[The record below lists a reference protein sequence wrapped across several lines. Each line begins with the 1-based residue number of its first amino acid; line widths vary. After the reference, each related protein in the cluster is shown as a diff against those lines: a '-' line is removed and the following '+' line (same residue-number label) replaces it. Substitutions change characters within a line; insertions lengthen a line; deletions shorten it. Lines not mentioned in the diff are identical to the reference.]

1 MSIVA
6 SITLSERVCTWAAAL
21 GGCAV
26 TVCLLGV
33 WADPVRAPD
42 EHDHDHGPGAPVQYF
57 IPPKATPA
65 AAAESPA
72 VTAVVLPAPVIE
84 VALAEVTS
92 VVPLSA
98 APALV
103 SLVSPA
109 VVAPARISMK
119 PIASPAAPVTAPVE
133 RFTADMTGDFPQPP
147 YPRWARQQ
155 GLEGN
160 LLVFVEVSAA
170 GAPVS
175 VVVRESCGSAPLDAH
190 VLEWVRRNWTW
201 APGPPR
207 RFLIPFVFQLR

>member
-1 MSIVA
+1 MATVA
-6 SITLSERVCTWAAAL
+6 SIALTERVCAWAAAL

-26 TVCLLGV
+26 VVCLLGV
-33 WADPVRAPD
+33 WADPVRAPH
-42 EHDHDHGPGAPVQYF
+42 EHEHDHGPGAPVQYF

-65 AAAESPA
+65 AAAVSPA
-72 VTAVVLPAPVIE
+72 VAAVVLPTPVIE

-109 VVAPARISMK
+109 VAAPARISMK

-155 GLEGN
+155 GLQGN
-160 LLVFVEVSAA
+160 LLVLVEVSSA
-170 GAPVS
+170 GSPTS
-175 VVVRESCGSAPLDAH
+175 VVIRESCGSTALDDHA
-190 VLEWVRRNWTW
+190 VGWVRQRWTW

-207 RFLIPFVFQLR
+207 RFLVPFIFQLQ